1 MIFAYLEVFLLA
13 FLSGII
19 GGSFGWITGG
29 IVVVSSYC
37 FFWYRS
43 RRRLTWLV
51 ALIICSMVLLGYG
64 RLYVAQQGRESFSR
78 FLVSSGEIG
87 QVPMTFSGVIDSD
100 PAETEKGSMA
110 YVNVGMGVIRV
121 GLPRYPLLWRGQL
134 VTVRGKV
141 ALARDGTTWA
151 MPEAIAVRVED
162 PHGITGFVF
171 HARREVITRMGKL
184 FPGSSGGFLVGV
196 LAGGSRGMSRSVID
210 DVRATGLTH
219 VIAVSGYNVTIVLSL
234 IIGAFAYLPRR
245 WKALPVGVFLV
256 LFVLFVGLSAS
267 ALRAAIMGFLSV
279 YALAVGRKR
288 GLFLALLWSAI
299 FMLLWKPFM
308 LVEDRGFQLSFLATI
323 GVCYIAPIMT
333 SRIPSAFSPWIREF
347 LLEPFLMTFA
357 VYLATLPVLFSFEQF
372 SLIGLVTNIIFVP
385 FIPYCMILASLV
397 LTLSFI
403 YFPFALFLGHL
414 GTILIDVYFFLIH
427 QFAILPF
434 SNIQVPQMARSFVMS
449 YYHIL
454 CATVF
459 RMTASRSTNITK
471 TTQRS

>member
-1 MIFAYLEVFLLA
+1 MVF
-13 FLSGII
+13 
-19 GGSFGWITGG
+19 
-29 IVVVSSYC
+29 
-37 FFWYRS
+37 
-43 RRRLTWLV
+43 
-51 ALIICSMVLLGYG
+51 LGYG
-64 RLYVAQQGRESFSR
+64 RLYLAQHGRERFSR
-78 FLVSSGEIG
+78 FLILSSGVG
-87 QVPMTFSGVIDSD
+87 QTGQASMTLSGVIDSD
-100 PAETEKGSMA
+100 PSEMEKGSSA

-134 VTVRGKV
+134 LTVRGKV
-141 ALARDGTTWA
+141 ALARDGTTWT
-151 MPEAIAVRVED
+151 MPEAIVVRVED
-162 PHGITGFVF
+162 PRGVAGLVF
-171 HARREVITRMGKL
+171 QARREVITRMGKL

-196 LAGGSRGMSRSVID
+196 LAGGSRGMSRSIID

-219 VIAVSGYNVTIVLSL
+219 VIAVSGYNVTIVLNL
-234 IIGAFAYLPRR
+234 IIGVFAYLPRR
-245 WKALPVGVFLV
+245 WKALPVGAFLV
-256 LFVLFVGLSAS
+256 LFILFVGLSAS

-288 GLFLALLWSAI
+288 DLLLALLWSAI

-333 SRIPSAFSPWIREF
+333 SRIPSTLSPWIREL

-385 FIPYCMILASLV
+385 FIPFCMILAALV
-397 LTLSFI
+397 LGLSFI

-414 GTILIDVYFFLIH
+414 GTIFIDLYFLLLH

-449 YYHIL
+449 YYHVL
-454 CATVF
+454 CAVVF
-459 RMTASRSTNITK
+459 RITRRSGSHRTRRWPSSSRRQPHRLEFLGSDLPFPCSRFS
-471 TTQRS
+471 QQMR

>member
-19 GGSFGWITGG
+19 GCYFGWVIGG
-29 IVVVSSYC
+29 IVLVSSYG
-37 FFWYRS
+37 FFWYQSKRPFK
-43 RRRLTWLV
+43 WLV
-51 ALIICSMVLLGYG
+51 ALVICVMVFLGYG
-64 RLYVAQQGRESFSR
+64 RLYLAQHGRERFSR
-78 FLVSSGEIG
+78 FLILSSGVG
-87 QVPMTFSGVIDSD
+87 QTGQASMTLSGVIDSD
-100 PAETEKGSMA
+100 PSEMEKGSSA

-134 VTVRGKV
+134 LTVRGKV
-141 ALARDGTTWA
+141 ALARDGTTWT
-151 MPEAIAVRVED
+151 MPEAIVVRVED
-162 PHGITGFVF
+162 PRGVAGLVF
-171 HARREVITRMGKL
+171 QARREVITRMGKL

-196 LAGGSRGMSRSVID
+196 LAGGSRGMSRSIID

-219 VIAVSGYNVTIVLSL
+219 VIAVSGYNVTIVLNL
-234 IIGAFAYLPRR
+234 IIGVFAYLPRR
-245 WKALPVGVFLV
+245 WKALPVGAFLV
-256 LFVLFVGLSAS
+256 LFILFVGLSAS

-288 GLFLALLWSAI
+288 DLLLALLWSAI

-333 SRIPSAFSPWIREF
+333 SRISSTLSPWIREL

-372 SLIGLVTNIIFVP
+372 SLIGLITNIVFVP
-385 FIPYCMILASLV
+385 FIPFCMILAAFV
-397 LTLSFI
+397 LGLSFI

-414 GTILIDVYFFLIH
+414 GTIFIDLYFFLLH

-449 YYHIL
+449 YYHVL
-454 CATVF
+454 CAVVF
-459 RMTASRSTNITK
+459 RITPRS
-471 TTQRS
+471 